1 MNIPKLK
8 GKMVEM
14 GYNVET
20 FATQIGVDRSTL
32 YRKLEC
38 GEKISIG
45 EAQRMKD
52 VLSLSNE
59 EVSAIFFN

>member
-20 FATQIGVDRSTL
+20 FATQIGIDRSTL